1 MHSGKGIKDQQ
12 GRLLRFVLQL
22 SLFNLKLLESSGL
35 LDSQP
40 STSAGAGP
48 SASAGSSSSGT
59 STTASAAIPDSESQ
73 HFLRNGSK
81 GFYHCLHCEY
91 KTLCRSH
98 MIDHVR
104 THTGARPYKCYVCGR
119 CFTQKSPLNVH
130 LRRGYTC
137 LDRNDNL
144 LSLNTTVV
152 LQRRLITVVSAGDLC
167 LSIPLTLDP
176 AHLPVLES
184 DFSEM
189 LFRRGPNQKFACDLC
204 DFTTD
209 YKQSMS
215 RHVKIH
221 TGEKPFS
228 CERCGRQFRHK
239 NSLGYHKSSQN
250 CVPPEDPASEPT
262 SLPLCG
268 HSVGLMFF
276 PQLEA
281 AAAHPQPANAGS
293 HPLNHLSGISMTP
306 VIVVTSSANCPPSVS
321 SVVSCSSSSSCAS
334 PLVQSFSAPSAVV
347 TPVAVAGLSAEHV
360 ELTSNPLAQTHHSV
374 TVPPSQSST
383 PTPSSHHHHHPPA
396 TATHSGSCASGVVP
410 SGHAHGVAVCKGHPV
425 SSVQPHPTCVAANG
439 SMTSDYPLAIDDLFG
454 DCDIMNN
461 GDGNNGSGGG
471 TAKASKGAGDNIC
484 TGHSCAR
491 GHHLSG
497 DSANSCS
504 SLSAAATLHYTKTV
518 DGCFS
523 CNYCAYISP
532 RKHNV
537 EGHVR
542 THTGERPYLC
552 RQCGKRFR
560 HSSAFSVHRNTV
572 CVPKKTRLLHL
583 NAAHHVHHNP
593 NHIHHQHHHQH
604 SQQPQHQQEQQQQQQ
619 QQQAQQQSQH
629 HEAHQ
634 HQLQQQSQ
642 QQQQQQQL
650 SGPAGL
656 QESRM

>member
-1 MHSGKGIKDQQ
+1 
-12 GRLLRFVLQL
+12 
-22 SLFNLKLLESSGL
+22 
-35 LDSQP
+35 
-40 STSAGAGP
+40 
-48 SASAGSSSSGT
+48 
-59 STTASAAIPDSESQ
+59 
-73 HFLRNGSK
+73 
-81 GFYHCLHCEY
+81 
-91 KTLCRSH
+91 
-98 MIDHVR
+98 
-104 THTGARPYKCYVCGR
+104 
-119 CFTQKSPLNVH
+119 
-130 LRRGYTC
+130 
-137 LDRNDNL
+137 
-144 LSLNTTVV
+144 
-152 LQRRLITVVSAGDLC
+152 
-167 LSIPLTLDP
+167 
-176 AHLPVLES
+176 
-184 DFSEM
+184 
-189 LFRRGPNQKFACDLC
+189 
-204 DFTTD
+204 
-209 YKQSMS
+209 
-215 RHVKIH
+215 
-221 TGEKPFS
+221 
-228 CERCGRQFRHK
+228 
-239 NSLGYHKSSQN
+239 
-250 CVPPEDPASEPT
+250 
-262 SLPLCG
+262 
-268 HSVGLMFF
+268 MFF

-439 SMTSDYPLAIDDLFG
+439 SMTDYPLAIDDLFG

-537 EGHVR
+537 EGH
-542 THTGERPYLC
+542 
-552 RQCGKRFR
+552 
-560 HSSAFSVHRNTV
+560 
-572 CVPKKTRLLHL
+572 
-583 NAAHHVHHNP
+583 
-593 NHIHHQHHHQH
+593 
-604 SQQPQHQQEQQQQQQ
+604 
-619 QQQAQQQSQH
+619 
-629 HEAHQ
+629 